1 MASCSLYLKKIL
13 IQKFKFR
20 QKKRWSQAQRHA
32 VQPNDSRKA
41 KTEKWPAVSRYL
53 DELLIQQCQFRGHFE
68 MPSLSL
74 EKLSSK
80 GSCNLDESS
89 MNHTLAQEHFANSAV
104 ECILRAKTLQLN
116 LTGAIEWSEVRNVRL
131 QLNMTGPP
139 AATWMRPGATLQV
152 QKFASKLPS
161 SWFP

>member
-1 MASCSLYLKKIL
+1 MLFN
-13 IQKFKFR
+13 QTTVDR
-20 QKKRWSQAQRHA
+20 
-32 VQPNDSRKA
+32 V

-53 DELLIQQCQFRGHFE
+53 DELLIQKCQFRGRFNV
-68 MPSLSL
+68 SIFSL
-74 EKLSSK
+74 ERLSPRV
-80 GSCNLDESS
+80 
-89 MNHTLAQEHFANSAV
+89 HATLTNPAWITHLLRNIFANSDV

-116 LTGAIEWSEVRNVRL
+116 LTGAIEWSEVRNLRL
-131 QLNMTGPP
+131 KFGWHLTVQLNNNRKHSMTCPP